1 MDEQGLNESVIQS
14 VIESAI
20 AGDREAL
27 NLLWKNTRSW
37 VAAILL
43 AHKPRDADLEDLLQT
58 VAMQMC
64 KHISDVRDPN
74 ALKSWLR
81 TVSINAARQEGRKV
95 SQRRRSIL
103 KLVGIEQMNHRSTH
117 QPDECVH
124 DAADS
129 QRIYDAAM
137 SLPIGYREPVL
148 LRCMRSMSYQQI
160 ADVLDLPVTTIETRI
175 ARGRRMLRELVQ
187 QREND
192 STTTATRANEFQK
205 VGSSL

>member
-14 VIESAI
+14 VIASAI
-20 AGDREAL
+20 AGDHDAL
-27 NLLWKNTRSW
+27 NLLWKHSRRW

-64 KHISDVRDPN
+64 KKITDVRDPI
-74 ALKSWLR
+74 AFKSWLR
-81 TVSINAARQEGRKV
+81 TVSINVARQEGRQV
-95 SQRRRSIL
+95 SRRKKSIL
-103 KLVGIEQMNHRSTH
+103 KLVGIEQMIQKPTKN
-117 QPDECVH
+117 PENIVNDLDESNRV
-124 DAADS
+124 
-129 QRIYDAAM
+129 YNAAM

-175 ARGRRMLRELVQ
+175 ARGRRMLRELIE
-187 QREND
+187 QREHET
-192 STTTATRANEFQK
+192 STVFELQN
-205 VGSSL
+205 VGSSR